1 MGPDFIPR
9 HVSNLV
15 LEALSDTPVVVING
29 ARQAGKSTLI
39 ESLAK
44 HLDLVTLDNATQRAA
59 AQLDPTRFVERGA
72 GTFAIDEI
80 QRVPELLIA
89 IKESVDRNR
98 TPGRFL
104 LTGSTRLLSTPKLS
118 ETLAGRVEIIDLWP
132 LSAAERGGVQ
142 TAFIDSLLTGT
153 FADLVPA
160 KLPRTAY
167 LDMIAEGG
175 YPEALQRQG
184 QRRSRWFE
192 NYVTTVVERLADDVA
207 SIERLHELPRL
218 LELCAARIGN
228 EVNVATLSNDIGI
241 PARTLSTY
249 LAHLQTVFLLQ
260 LLPAWSTNLSS
271 KVIRKPKVVLADTG
285 LATHLLGFDRDG
297 LNGFEAP
304 LGQLFENYVAMELI
318 KYLPNSSSAPK
329 LFHFRD
335 RDGVEVDFV
344 LQTRRGAV
352 AGVEVKASNS
362 VSSSDFK
369 GLRYLHAKLGDK
381 FAGGVVLY
389 TGDQVVPFGAKLWA
403 APMSILWS

>member
-1 MGPDFIPR
+1 VYD
-9 HVSNLV
+9 
-15 LEALSDTPVVVING
+15 
-29 ARQAGKSTLI
+29 KS
-39 ESLAK
+39 A
-44 HLDLVTLDNATQRAA
+44 ARAA
-59 AQLDPTRFVERGA
+59 TNQQLETTHPST
-72 GTFAIDEI
+72 
-80 QRVPELLIA
+80 
-89 IKESVDRNR
+89 

-132 LSAAERGGVQ
+132 LSAGERGGVQ
-142 TAFIDSLLTGT
+142 TAFIDSLLTGA

-167 LDMIAEGG
+167 LDMIAE
-175 YPEALQRQG
+175 
-184 QRRSRWFE
+184 
-192 NYVTTVVERLADDVA
+192 
-207 SIERLHELPRL
+207 
-218 LELCAARIGN
+218 
-228 EVNVATLSNDIGI
+228 
-241 PARTLSTY
+241 
-249 LAHLQTVFLLQ
+249 
-260 LLPAWSTNLSS
+260 
-271 KVIRKPKVVLADTG
+271 
-285 LATHLLGFDRDG
+285 
-297 LNGFEAP
+297 AP

-318 KYLPNSSSAPK
+318 RYLPNSSSAPK

-335 RDGVEVDFV
+335 RDGVEVNFV
-344 LQTRRGAV
+344 LQTRRGIV